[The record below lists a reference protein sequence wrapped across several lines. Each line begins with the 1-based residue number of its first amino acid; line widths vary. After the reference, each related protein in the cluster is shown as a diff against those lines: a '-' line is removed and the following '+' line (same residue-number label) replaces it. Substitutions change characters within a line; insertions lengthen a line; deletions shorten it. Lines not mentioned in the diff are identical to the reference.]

1 MKYLSKKT
9 LNLTVKVKNLATF
22 SLIGKDM
29 NNTLKLVYET
39 FSASFKNNFHPKAL
53 PMLRVTI
60 QCSGKK
66 GCVYQR
72 DIIFLARNVL
82 RQVQARRNTHLQM
95 YMFLSHIEYLLEC
108 NTLAVNRI
116 KVTEYKKTR
125 IPLTGTK
132 NVATKLALD
141 GPFVY
146 GQHLM
151 ILALD

>member
-1 MKYLSKKT
+1 MLWKERMRFFIGICEFLILFTIKYFFIISQMKLYIIKEISFFLHEMCCDRFKQDEEVLS
-9 LNLTVKVKNLATF
+9 
-22 SLIGKDM
+22 
-29 NNTLKLVYET
+29 
-39 FSASFKNNFHPKAL
+39 
-53 PMLRVTI
+53 
-60 QCSGKK
+60 C
-66 GCVYQR
+66 
-72 DIIFLARNVL
+72 
-82 RQVQARRNTHLQM
+82 M

-108 NTLAVNRI
+108 NTLAVN
-116 KVTEYKKTR
+116 R

>member
-1 MKYLSKKT
+1 MKLS
-9 LNLTVKVKNLATF
+9 LTVKVKNLATF

-39 FSASFKNNFHPKAL
+39 FSASFKNNFQPKAL
-53 PMLRVTI
+53 PMLRVI
-60 QCSGKK
+60 KEISF
-66 GCVYQR
+66 
-72 DIIFLARNVL
+72 FLHEMCCDRFKQDENYACNC
-82 RQVQARRNTHLQM
+82 NM

-108 NTLAVNRI
+108 NTLAVNRCEAAFSGI

-125 IPLTGTK
+125 IPLTDITK
-132 NVATKLALD
+132 VATILALD